1 MVMKWKVYLFMVNS
15 FWELVVVEIGI
26 RKSVEVAIRNLRK
39 FVVKLIGFKG

>member
-1 MVMKWKVYLFMVNS
+1 MVMKWKVYLFMVNR

-39 FVVKLIGFKG
+39 FV